1 MAKKNIINFVL
12 FQLSWLVCVLSGA
25 AGNNLPAIL
34 VTVFFVLVHFQY
46 FASRYAD
53 SRLIIAGLIVGL
65 ILDSFYSAAG
75 LMQYNAQSWPP
86 VAPWWIL
93 CLWVNF
99 MLTLNHSLSWLMDR
113 LWLSALLAA
122 VGSPLSYFAGQKLG
136 ALTWQQPELLVI
148 VAAVSW
154 AIVVPFLF
162 ILAKRWRQKEQAIQ
176 HAVV

>member
-34 VTVFFVLVHFQY
+34 VTVFFVLVHFQF
-46 FASRYAD
+46 FASHYAD
-53 SRLIIAGLIVGL
+53 SRLIIAGLLVGL

-75 LMQYNAQSWPP
+75 LMHYNAQSWPP

-148 VAAVSW
+148 VSAVSW

-162 ILAKRWRQKEQAIQ
+162 ILAKRWRQQEQAIQ